1 MKLFIYRISW
11 IYDYYIV
18 YFLYNPQKINT
29 YYKYMFDKWNINLD
43 QFGDREV
50 KKSNQKEGF
59 ISENRYIKIVSPK
72 KNSKIS
78 L

>member
-29 YYKYMFDKWNINLD
+29 YYTYMFDKWNINLD
-43 QFGDREV
+43 QLGDREV

-59 ISENRYIKIVSPK
+59 ISENRSVKIVSPK